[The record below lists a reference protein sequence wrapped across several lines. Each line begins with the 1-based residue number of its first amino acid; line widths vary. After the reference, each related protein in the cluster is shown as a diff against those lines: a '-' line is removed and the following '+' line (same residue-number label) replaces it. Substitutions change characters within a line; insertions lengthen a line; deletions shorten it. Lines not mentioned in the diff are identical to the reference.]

1 MSKKRDI
8 SRAICEF
15 LEIVPGLTTTNL
27 VSIMISN
34 DVDSK
39 LDCSLLTAEDIAYAR
54 AIYEECKKELKI
66 RLDLKGD

>member
-1 MSKKRDI
+1 MVKKRDI
-8 SRAICEF
+8 RQEVCEF
-15 LEIVPGLTTTNL
+15 VKTIPGLTTTNI

-39 LDCSLLTAEDIAYAR
+39 TDHSLITVDDIAYGR

-66 RLDLKGD
+66 RLGITGE

>member
-1 MSKKRDI
+1 MDKKRDI
-8 SRAICEF
+8 NQAICEF

-39 LDCSLLTAEDIAYAR
+39 LDCSLLTADDIAYAR
-54 AIYEECKKELKI
+54 AIYEECKKELKL
-66 RLDLKGD
+66 RLKIE